1 MTTNPYYVTIFFTAQ
16 VTQGGEQTNML
27 PREGQGLSKF
37 NPKKSKIKS
46 DQFKPTLASFK
57 SEITCFEIF
66 WLDQPLSTEHLKQN
80 MALEN

>member
-1 MTTNPYYVTIFFTAQ
+1 
-16 VTQGGEQTNML
+16 ML
-27 PREGQGLSKF
+27 PSEGQGLSKF